1 TADQRFILK
10 SLSPLE
16 SQAFLKFA
24 PGYFSIMS
32 EVLFH
37 ELPSAIAKM
46 FGFYQVIIK
55 NPATD
60 VDFDCY
66 LLLMENLFYDRLPTR
81 IFDLKGSMRNRKV
94 ESTGKRDEVLLDENM
109 VEFIFE
115 NPLFTRSHSKKL
127 LNQSV
132 WNDTLFLV
140 RQNVMDY
147 SLMLAID
154 GPKSEVV
161 VGIIDC
167 IRTYTWDKKVESWIK
182 GGGKNRPTIMGPR
195 EYKNRFRQAM
205 ARYVLHA
212 PE

>member
-1 TADQRFILK
+1 
-10 SLSPLE
+10 
-16 SQAFLKFA
+16 
-24 PGYFSIMS
+24 
-32 EVLFH
+32 
-37 ELPSAIAKM
+37 
-46 FGFYQVIIK
+46 
-55 NPATD
+55 
-60 VDFDCY
+60 
-66 LLLMENLFYDRLPTR
+66 
-81 IFDLKGSMRNRKV
+81 
-94 ESTGKRDEVLLDENM
+94 M

-132 WNDTLFLV
+132 WNDTLFLA

-154 GPKSEVV
+154 EQRKELV

-182 GGGKNRPTIMGPR
+182 GGGKNRPTIMGPK

-212 PE
+212 PDTWYHFQPAPIQRPQPVGQGRIEEFDDAQDEE